1 MIRGPPRSQ
10 RTDTPFPYT
19 RLFRSRGRPGLRPP
33 RLHRRRAGGLQ
44 RQHGG
49 RPAGGAAMKR
59 ATGLLAIIAA
69 CAVSA
74 LAFAQSQE
82 TPPEEATAAAA
93 QPAEQDARS
102 EEHTSELQSLMRISY
117 AVFCLKK

>member
-1 MIRGPPRSQ
+1 
-10 RTDTPFPYT
+10 
-19 RLFRSRGRPGLRPP
+19 
-33 RLHRRRAGGLQ
+33 
-44 RQHGG
+44 
-49 RPAGGAAMKR
+49 MKR

-93 QPAEQDARS
+93 QPAEQEAPPAADYVDLRRARPITGNAAAGQAKSELCSTCHGPQGISRS
-102 EEHTSELQSLMRISY
+102 EERRVGQECVSPCIYRWSQ
-117 AVFCLKK
+117 